1 MGEGRVDGSELDLAE
16 LLCAR
21 LCHDLAGPL
30 GAVASGAELLG
41 DDPDPETARLVASTA
56 ADAVSRLRL
65 LRAALGTAGGPR
77 PEGELRGL
85 VRSYLDA
92 GASAAAGIELDWRS
106 DRPELS
112 GEMGRLLLS
121 LVVVAKE
128 SLPRGGRVAVDI
140 SAGSVSGR
148 YGLAVGFHGPSAR
161 LEPDSRAALDAAVQV
176 FGPRAAVARWVS
188 RLAAKAD
195 TAIVV
200 EDQVDGG
207 WIRT

>member
-1 MGEGRVDGSELDLAE
+1 MDGNDLDLAE
-16 LLCAR
+16 ALCAR

-41 DDPDPETARLVASTA
+41 EDPDPETARLVASTA

-65 LRAALGTAGGPR
+65 LRAALGTAGGVR

-85 VRSYLDA
+85 ARCYLDA
-92 GASAAAGIELDWRS
+92 GASSAARFDLVWQS
-106 DRPELS
+106 DRPELT

-128 SLPRGGRVAVDI
+128 SLPRGGRVSVEV
-140 SAGSVSGR
+140 SAAPVAGR
-148 YGLAVGFHGPSAR
+148 CGVAVGFHGPSAR
-161 LEPDSRAALDAAVQV
+161 LEPDSRAALGGTVQV
-176 FGPRAAVARWVS
+176 FGPRAAVACWVS
-188 RLAAKAD
+188 RLAARAD

>member
-1 MGEGRVDGSELDLAE
+1 VDGSDLDLAE

-65 LRAALGTAGGPR
+65 LRAALGTAGGVR
-77 PEGELRGL
+77 PEGEVRGL

-92 GASAAAGIELDWRS
+92 GASAAARFDLVWHS

-112 GEMGRLLLS
+112 GDLGRLLLS
-121 LVVVAKE
+121 LIVVAKE
-128 SLPRGGRVAVDI
+128 SLPRGGRV
-140 SAGSVSGR
+140 SVEVAAESVPGR
-148 YGLAVGFHGPSAR
+148 CGLAVGFHGPSAR
-161 LEPDSRAALDAAVQV
+161 LEPDSRAALGAALQV
-176 FGPRAAVARWVS
+176 FGPRAAVACWVS
-188 RLAAKAD
+188 RLAARAD